1 MTLLAGTFA
10 WMAANG
16 RTMAELLEQHL
27 VMSAWA
33 LGISLA
39 IGLPLAVSVLR
50 SPRAAGVAIALVNVL
65 RTFPS
70 LAILAF
76 ALPLLGIGLLPSVVA
91 LVVLALPPILL
102 NTYVGLREVEPD
114 LVDAATGLGMT
125 RAEVLRK
132 VQLPLAAPAIFGGI
146 RNAAVQIIAGAA
158 LASFIGGGG
167 LGDLITAGI
176 AIMDVQ
182 RLLAGAIPIALL
194 ALAVEFGLAFVE
206 RRLFGKRMEDA
217 R

>member
-1 MTLLAGTFA
+1 MTLIAGTVA
-10 WMAANG
+10 WMAANW
-16 RTMAELLEQHL
+16 RTMAELLGQHL
-27 VMSAWA
+27 EMSAWA
-33 LGISLA
+33 LGTSLA
-39 IGLPLAVSVLR
+39 IGLPLAVAVLGR
-50 SPRAAGVAIALVNVL
+50 PRAAGVAIALVNVL

-70 LAILAF
+70 LAILAA

-102 NTYVGLREVEPD
+102 NTYVGLCEVDPD

-125 RAEVLRK
+125 RGQVLHK

-182 RLLAGAIPIALL
+182 RLLAGAVPIALL
-194 ALAVEFGLAFVE
+194 ALAVEFGLSLVE
-206 RRLFGKRMEDA
+206 RRLFGKRLEDA